1 MFRKA
6 GILIEKCKR
15 QRRKR
20 KMSGIRLKNGFIVT
34 DKSVEAVDVVL
45 SGGHIN
51 FSGKKAECEKTIDV
65 KGKYILPGFVDIH
78 MHGYEL
84 FNFSFGLY
92 NPDTNVYD
100 NSAAVY
106 ENGFDRLRRKLTEF
120 GVTGFYLASLVAP
133 IETLKYC
140 YKRLSDYLSK
150 ANGFDRPA
158 SGSSGGACLFGG
170 LLEGPFVNPE
180 RAGAM
185 NQSLILEPSREAF
198 DSIGDGGNVKLANV
212 VPDWGAKSRE
222 LTKYLTEKGVI
233 VGAGHTSATYNQI
246 AEAVKAGLKY
256 CIHFTNQTGGIYK
269 PFDGGG
275 AIEAVL
281 SFDELYAELIMDGYH
296 ISPAY
301 VRDIIERK
309 GTGKIIG
316 ITDCSFAAGSSLK
329 RFKSGGVGGEF
340 SEDRKYIAVEGKK
353 NTLYGSNLTMNQ
365 AFENVLNWLTTEME
379 GVWNRSHRA
388 LPFEQGLAAA
398 SKICSGNA
406 CQLTGLRKEGL
417 GQICDGGKADIV
429 VVDISGAQGSYKV
442 SVEITIVDG
451 DIEYFRE

>member
-1 MFRKA
+1 
-6 GILIEKCKR
+6 
-15 QRRKR
+15 
-20 KMSGIRLKNGFIVT
+20 MSSIRLKNGFVVA
-34 DKSVEAVDVVL
+34 DEAVKKADIVL
-45 SGGHIN
+45 SDGSID
-51 FSGKKAECEKTIDV
+51 FSGKEVECEKTIDI
-65 KGKYILPGFVDIH
+65 KGKYVLPGFVDIH
-78 MHGYEL
+78 THGYEL

-100 NSAAVY
+100 NSPAVY
-106 ENGFDRLRRKLTEF
+106 ENGFNKLRKKLTEF

-140 YKRLSDYLSK
+140 YRRLAEYLSWSG
-150 ANGFDRPA
+150 GFDKLTA
-158 SGSSGGACLFGG
+158 GGGGARLFGG

-198 DSIGDGGNVKLANV
+198 DSIGDGGAIKLANV
-212 VPDWGAKSRE
+212 VPDGGAKSCE
-222 LTKYLTEKGVI
+222 LTRYLTEKGIV

-269 PFDGGG
+269 PFEGGG
-275 AIEAVL
+275 AIEGVL

-296 ISPAY
+296 VSEAY

-309 GTGKIIG
+309 GTEKIIG

-329 RFKSGGVGGEF
+329 RFKSGGVAGEF

-353 NTLYGSNLTMNQ
+353 DTLYGSNLTMNR
-365 AFENVLNWLTTEME
+365 AFENVLNWLTVEME
-379 GVWNRSHRA
+379 GIWNRSHRA
-388 LPFEQGLAAA
+388 LAFEEGLAAA

-406 CQLTGLRKEGL
+406 CQLTGLRNSGFGRIK
-417 GQICDGGKADIV
+417 DGGKADIV
-429 VVDISGAQGSYKV
+429 VVDISGSQGDYKV
-442 SVEITIVDG
+442 SVELTIVDG
-451 DIEYFRE
+451 NIEYFRE